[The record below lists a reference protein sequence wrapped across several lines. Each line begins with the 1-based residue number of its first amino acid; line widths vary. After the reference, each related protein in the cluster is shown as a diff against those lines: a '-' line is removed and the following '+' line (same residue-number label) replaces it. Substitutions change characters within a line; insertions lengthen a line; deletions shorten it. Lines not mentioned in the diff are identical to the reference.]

1 MVGTGRPREFDR
13 KAALDAAMR
22 LFWRK
27 GFQSA
32 SMTDLCDAM
41 RIRSPSL
48 YAAYGSKE
56 ALYLEAIN
64 HYAATHGAEL
74 WDRVGT
80 AGSAR
85 AGVEAMLMAAAEML
99 PESADGPP
107 GCMAMLAALSD
118 DWPLAIGDAA
128 RKMRDGSLERLRLRL
143 ETGVEDGE
151 LPVETDVDGTARLF
165 FGIFQGMAVQAKD
178 GASSQQLR
186 KVAEGA
192 MAAWPATD
200 QGREARIARES

>member
-1 MVGTGRPREFDR
+1 MVMTGRPREFDR
-13 KAALDAAMR
+13 EVALDAAMH

-32 SMTDLCDAM
+32 SMTELCDAM

-64 HYAATHGAEL
+64 RYAATVGVAL
-74 WDRVGT
+74 WSRVDS

-85 AGVEAMLMAAAEML
+85 AGVENMLMAAADML
-99 PESADGPP
+99 PESADGPA

-118 DWPLAIGDAA
+118 DWPQAISDAA
-128 RKMRDGSLERLRLRL
+128 RQMRDGSLERLRSRL
-143 ETGVEDGE
+143 AAGVADGE
-151 LPVETDVDGTARLF
+151 LPIDTDVDGTARLF
-165 FGIFQGMAVQAKD
+165 LGVYQGMAAQAKD

-186 KVAEGA
+186 KVAELG
-192 MAAWPATD
+192 MAAWPVALPP
-200 QGREARIARES
+200 GMPSV

>member
-1 MVGTGRPREFDR
+1 MVVTGRPREFDR
-13 KAALDAAMR
+13 DEALDAAMR

-41 RIRSPSL
+41 HIRSPSL

-56 ALYLEAIN
+56 ALYLEAI
-64 HYAATHGAEL
+64 HRYAATYGAEL
-74 WDRVGT
+74 WDRVGN
-80 AGSAR
+80 AESAR
-85 AGVEAMLMAAAEML
+85 AGVEAMLMAATKML
-99 PESADGPP
+99 PGSSDGPP

-118 DWPLAIGDAA
+118 DWPQAITDAA
-128 RKMRDGSLERLRLRL
+128 KQMRDASLERLRSRL
-143 ETGVEDGE
+143 MTGVEDGE
-151 LPVETDVDGTARLF
+151 LPIDTDIDGTARLF
-165 FGIFQGMAVQAKD
+165 FGIFQGMAAQAKD

-192 MAAWPATD
+192 MAAWPAGD
-200 QGREARIARES
+200 QGRGTRI